1 MSAAL
6 PQLSPAPQQR
16 LDAKAWGLLLLLS
29 AIWGASFLSNRAA
42 LAEVGVLTTVAF
54 RVAGAAVAL
63 WLWIG
68 LRRLPVPRDPALLW
82 RFAVMGMLNNVI
94 PFTLIVWGQKHVDSG
109 LAAILNA
116 ATAIFT
122 VLVVTLVF
130 ADERLTL
137 RKAAGVMLGFA
148 GVAVTIGPSAL
159 TAFNPASLGQLA
171 ILGASLA
178 YALAATFARVAVRGL
193 RPEVSA
199 AAMLT
204 AAAIV
209 MVPAALALEGAPGLD
224 YRPATWAALAYL
236 ALVASALAYLLYYA
250 VLGLAGAGN
259 LSLVTLMIPP
269 FAIAL
274 GALVYDEALAP
285 SAWAGFGLLALGLMI
300 LDRRPRWAF
309 AKKSRETPAASG

>member
-1 MSAAL
+1 MSRPL
-6 PQLSPAPQQR
+6 PQRPPLPQRR

-54 RVAGAAVAL
+54 RVGGAAVAL
-63 WLWIG
+63 WLWIC
-68 LRRLPVPRDPALLW
+68 LRRLPLPRDPAMLW
-82 RFAVMGMLNNVI
+82 RFAVMGLLNNVI
-94 PFTLIVWGQKHVDSG
+94 PFSLIVWGQKHVDSG

-148 GVAVTIGPSAL
+148 GVAVATGPSTL
-159 TAFNPASLGQLA
+159 TAFNPASLGQIA

-178 YALAATFARVAVRGL
+178 YAFAATFARVAVRGL

-199 AAMLT
+199 AGMLT

-209 MVPAALALEGAPGLD
+209 MIPAALVVEGVPGLD

-236 ALVASALAYLLYYA
+236 ALIASALAYLLYYT
-250 VLGLAGAGN
+250 VLRLAGAGN
-259 LSLVTLMIPP
+259 LGLVTLLIPP
-269 FAIAL
+269 FAVAL

-285 SAWAGFGLLALGLMI
+285 SAWAGFGLLAVGLLI
-300 LDRRPRWAF
+300 LDGRLPWPG
-309 AKKSRETPAASG
+309 AKKAREFPAASG

>member
-1 MSAAL
+1 M
-6 PQLSPAPQQR
+6 PQPVPQQR
-16 LDAKAWGLLLLLS
+16 LDAKAWVLLVLLS

-54 RVAGAAVAL
+54 RVVGAAMAL

-68 LRRLPVPRDPALLW
+68 LRRLPVPRDPAFLW
-82 RFAVMGMLNNVI
+82 RFALMGILNNVI

-109 LAAILNA
+109 LASILNA

-130 ADERLTL
+130 ADERLTM

-148 GVAVTIGPSAL
+148 GVAVAMGLSAL

-171 ILGASLA
+171 ILGASLS

-193 RPEVSA
+193 RPEVA
-199 AAMLT
+199 AAGMLT

-209 MVPAALALEGAPGLD
+209 MVPAALILEGAPGLH

-236 ALVASALAYLLYYA
+236 AFVASALAYLLYYA
-250 VLGLAGAGN
+250 VLSLAGAGN

-285 SAWAGFGLLALGLMI
+285 LAWIGFALLAVGLLI
-300 LDRRPRWAF
+300 LDGRLPLPF
-309 AKKSRETPAASG
+309 AKKSRESSAASG